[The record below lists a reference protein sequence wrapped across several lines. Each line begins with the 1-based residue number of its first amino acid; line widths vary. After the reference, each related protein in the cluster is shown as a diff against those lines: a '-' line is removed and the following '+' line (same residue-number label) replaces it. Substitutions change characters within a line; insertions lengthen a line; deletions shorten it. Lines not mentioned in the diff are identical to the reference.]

1 MDKLIQTHQ
10 RERERERERECTQT
24 DSKKEG
30 KEGRKKE
37 RIWWMF
43 LSVSLCLSV
52 RAAVLCEI
60 GNDPI

>member
-30 KEGRKKE
+30 MEGRKEE
-37 RIWWMF
+37 RKNMVDV
-43 LSVSLCLSV
+43 LLCLSV